1 MASRGISRTELKD
14 GVSHEGFLRHKRF
27 RWLKIT
33 LGLSLLSLLVYAF
46 TDVQPRHNGG
56 SWLGYTLGT
65 NGALLFLW
73 LTLLGLRKRAMT
85 SGRWSLNA
93 WTSAHVYLGLHLYVV
108 ATLQH
113 CFQFCCTATTIAVYF
128 FI

>member
-65 NGALLFLW
+65 IGALLI
-73 LTLLGLRKRAMT
+73 RSEEHT
-85 SGRWSLNA
+85 SELQSLMRNSYA
-93 WTSAHVYLGLHLYVV
+93 V
-108 ATLQH
+108 
-113 CFQFCCTATTIAVYF
+113 FCLKNKIKHKLITKTPSHAINNSDQQDKQN
-128 FI
+128 

>member
-1 MASRGISRTELKD
+1 MIRRPPRSTRTDTLFPYTTLFR
-14 GVSHEGFLRHKRF
+14 SHKRF

-65 NGALLFLW
+65 IGALLILW

-85 SGRWSLNA
+85 SGRWSLKA
-93 WTSAHVYLGLHLYVV
+93 WTSAHVYLGLSLIVV
-108 ATLQH
+108 ATLQIGRAH
-113 CFQFCCTATTIAVYF
+113 V
-128 FI
+128 